1 MSDFA
6 AARTAMVD
14 NQVRPSD
21 VTSYPII
28 EAMLTIPR
36 ERFVPV
42 ALRSVAY
49 AGEHLTL
56 APGRVLLDPRTF
68 AKMIEASD
76 IGPDDLVLDAGCGL
90 GYSTAVLA
98 RLGAAVIAVESD
110 EDMARAAAETL
121 SELEA
126 HNAEVVPGPLD
137 QGAGDHAPYN
147 VIFIQGGVE
156 EVPQALSDQL
166 REGGRMVLIR
176 MSGAYGRCE
185 VLTKVNGAL
194 SAWRVFD
201 AAAPVLEGFEKA
213 AVFEF

>member
-1 MSDFA
+1 MVGPGASTG
-6 AARTAMVD
+6 ARI
-14 NQVRPSD
+14 R
-21 VTSYPII
+21 
-28 EAMLTIPR
+28 
-36 ERFVPV
+36 
-42 ALRSVAY
+42 ALREERGMSLSALASA
-49 AGEHLTL
+49 AG
-56 APGRVLLDPRTF
+56 
-68 AKMIEASD
+68 
-76 IGPDDLVLDAGCGL
+76 IGKA
-90 GYSTAVLA
+90 
-98 RLGAAVIAVESD
+98 
-110 EDMARAAAETL
+110 TL